1 MGKQRYQM
9 VKDFDPKKISK
20 VKIDDVRPNTWN
32 PKEKD
37 TKEYEKVKQSILV
50 NGLRGAIV
58 VRENDG
64 YEIIDGEQRF
74 TSAKELG
81 YEEVYIYNE
90 GKVPDPE
97 AKALTIWWQQQ
108 VPLDH
113 IKEAYMIN
121 DLVIQMPTI
130 ELPYSDIELSD
141 LKELANFDFDQ
152 YNTERPEEEDG
163 VKTLSIKMASDKY
176 AIIMSAIDYVKK
188 ANDVDEAYALELICA
203 DYLSGVNNASR

>member
-1 MGKQRYQM
+1 M